1 MADKILKSNK
11 VVKTKAPEKAAV
23 EKAAKKP
30 SVKTVTPKA
39 VAPKGV
45 RVTVIKKSGPKK
57 SVLKAEGQ
65 TVVTAPR
72 VVAAAFAEFV
82 GRPFVNAVGRR
93 KEAAARVRVYVG
105 GTGKIVINGRTLE
118 AYFPFWIQ
126 QQTVK
131 EALTISGKEGVVDV
145 TAKVAGGGQPAQ
157 AEAVRLAIA
166 RAIVSTEEG
175 LRKVLKAVGY
185 LRRDPRMKERK
196 KFGLRGARR
205 APQWAKR

>member
-1 MADKILKSNK
+1 MKD
-11 VVKTKAPEKAAV
+11 KAPEKV
-23 EKAAKKP
+23 AKKL
-30 SVKTVTPKA
+30 VAKIVTPKA
-39 VAPKGV
+39 V
-45 RVTVIKKSGPKK
+45 RVTVIKKSASRKT
-57 SVLKAEGQ
+57 VLKAEEGASAS
-65 TVVTAPR
+65 APR

-82 GRPFVNAVGRR
+82 GRSFVNAVGRR
-93 KEAAARVRVYVG
+93 KEAAARVRIYAG

-131 EALTISGKEGVVDV
+131 EALTISGKEGSVDV
-145 TAKVAGGGQPAQ
+145 TAKVEGGGSPAQ
-157 AEAVRLAIA
+157 AEAVRLGIT